1 MLVRNR
7 MITKILAVLM
17 IISFSLIMSAFNIK
31 AYAENNELIVDN
43 GILKGIQYKV
53 GNFVKVDSENQ
64 LDSKLIIK
72 KMQIKNDELILE
84 AVIENKNM
92 QNLIQATGKIYYS
105 QNMMLKKTR
114 SLTVLFNNEG
124 DYKILSFIIE
134 NNANEGLLLPVNR
147 KLRNKTV
154 AKIAVLCTN
163 TNDIFYFEDVFP
175 SINKLSSLYN
185 LAKEPAETYNKD
197 KVNKSGIEIG
207 KTNIDEADQV
217 GFSENWFMP
226 FIANTNTSNLE
237 ETKDVS
243 LKESQ
248 IVSLTTTSP
257 VPGVPVSDFINLG
270 KKVYNDNDS
279 YGYYKNTVEW
289 PVGSGNRLTT
299 LLKWGYTCNLY
310 TTPAN
315 VDNVATTVANG
326 TIQFNILNEAPYI
339 YLAYNGSIQLFDNSS
354 YLRIKNAVIEAGL
367 ATGNKDI
374 FFEIQRSAGT
384 SSGAFSISLPVWLGL
399 LPFGSTYSTI
409 VDLLSSVSY
418 QTDNKPLNPLT
429 YPTKLNEQKRQYG
442 QNVIRDCRLSL
453 DSNEYLT
460 NESHGLLICF
470 KAVPPTDINPIAV
483 GNRVVYNK
491 FHFEIYSRHPVWLTY
506 SVLEATVDKTITK
519 NYYIQ

>member
-1 MLVRNR
+1 MRNKI
-7 MITKILAVLM
+7 ITKILAVLM
-17 IISFSLIMSAFNIK
+17 IISFSLITSAFNIK

-43 GILKGIQYKV
+43 GILKGIQYKG

-147 KLRNKTV
+147 KLKNKTV

-163 TNDIFYFEDVFP
+163 TDDIFYFEDVFP

-197 KVNKSGIEIG
+197 KVDKSGIEIG
-207 KTNIDEADQV
+207 NTNIDESDKV
-217 GFSENWFMP
+217 GLSENWFMP
-226 FIANTNTSNLE
+226 FIANSNTSQLE

-243 LKESQ
+243 HKESQ

-257 VPGVPVSDFINLG
+257 VPGVPVSDFTTLG
-270 KKVYNDNDS
+270 KKLFTADNA

-299 LLKWGYTCNLY
+299 LLKWGYTVNPPSD
-310 TTPAN
+310 TRNNTA
-315 VDNVATTVANG
+315 VNG
-326 TIQFNILNEAPYI
+326 GIQLSIETEAQYI
-339 YLAYNGSIQLFDNSS
+339 YLAYNGSIQLFDNSAN
-354 YLRIKNAVIEAGL
+354 LRVRNAYIQVGIG
-367 ATGNKDI
+367 TGNTDI
-374 FFEIQRSAGT
+374 MYR
-384 SSGAFSISLPVWLGL
+384 ISREEQLYVTNINFDIIAAVGL
-399 LPFGSTYSTI
+399 LPFAQNYTNAVDFFRSIISRDEVLAPTYLYPMSVKEQEKQKGNT
-409 VDLLSSVSY
+409 VRAFKLSALSNSYLNTEGHRLLLMYDVC
-418 QTDNKPLNPLT
+418 
-429 YPTKLNEQKRQYG
+429 
-442 QNVIRDCRLSL
+442 V
-453 DSNEYLT
+453 
-460 NESHGLLICF
+460 
-470 KAVPPTDINPIAV
+470 PTDRTKVLGSRTI
-483 GNRVVYNK
+483 YNK
-491 FHFEIYSRHPVWLTY
+491 FYFEIYSRHPVWLTY

>member
-1 MLVRNR
+1 MIVRNK
-7 MITKILAVLM
+7 IIAKILSVLM
-17 IISFSLIMSAFNIK
+17 IISFSLITSAFNIK

-43 GILKGIQYKV
+43 GILKGIQYKG

-84 AVIENKNM
+84 AVIENKNI

-147 KLRNKTV
+147 KLKNKTV
-154 AKIAVLCTN
+154 AKVAVLCTN

-197 KVNKSGIEIG
+197 EVDKSGIEIG
-207 KTNIDEADQV
+207 KTNVDEADKV

-226 FIANTNTSNLE
+226 FIVNSNTLQVE

-257 VPGVPVSDFINLG
+257 VPGVPVSDFITLG
-270 KKVYNDNDS
+270 KKVYNDNDN

-299 LLKWGYTCNLY
+299 LLKWGYTCNKPN
-310 TTPAN
+310 TI
-315 VDNVATTVANG
+315 TVSASRG
-326 TIQFNILNEAPYI
+326 TGSAQFNILTEAQYI

-354 YLRIKNAVIEAGL
+354 YLRIRNLYMQVGIGS
-367 ATGNKDI
+367 GNTDI
-374 FFEIQRSAGT
+374 FSKITKQASC
-384 SSGAFSISLPVWLGL
+384 SSGTLNISWSSLIGL
-399 LPFGSTYSTI
+399 LPFGDTFSNAVSFFSAIEYK
-409 VDLLSSVSY
+409 VENSSAG
-418 QTDNKPLNPLT
+418 TTT
-429 YPTKLNEQKRQYG
+429 YPITVNGQLLQYG
-442 QNVIRDCRLSL
+442 KVVRGHKATIGSNDYLYTEGQQLLLEYEVCVPL
-453 DSNEYLT
+453 DKPRVS
-460 NESHGLLICF
+460 
-470 KAVPPTDINPIAV
+470 
-483 GNRVVYNK
+483 GNRVFHNG

-506 SVLEATVDKTITK
+506 SVLEATVNKTVTN
-519 NYYIQ
+519 NYYVQ